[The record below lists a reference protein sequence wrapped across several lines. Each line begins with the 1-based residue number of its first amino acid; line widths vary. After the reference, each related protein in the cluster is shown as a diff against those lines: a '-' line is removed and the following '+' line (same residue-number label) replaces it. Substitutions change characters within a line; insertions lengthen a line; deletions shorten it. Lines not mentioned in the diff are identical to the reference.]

1 MVAEKKTIMDV
12 VGSLDYENLIELQ
25 RDLFRGGTNIKQV
38 VSGKLKE
45 ITATEVRV
53 CATCGGSINLR
64 VANEFTLI
72 FGPSDFKK
80 RASFCAIDCMEYF
93 TANLKRVS
101 AKKVQQSNTDF
112 Q

>member
-1 MVAEKKTIMDV
+1 MAAEKKTIGDAV
-12 VGSLDYENLIELQ
+12 SSLDYEDLIELQ
-25 RDLFRGGTNIKQV
+25 RDLLRGGISIKQV
-38 VSGKLKE
+38 VSSKLKE

-53 CATCGGSINLR
+53 CATCGGSINMR

-93 TANLKRVS
+93 TANLKRIS
-101 AKKVQQSNTDF
+101 AKKVQQSNTDL

>member
-1 MVAEKKTIMDV
+1 MVAEKKTIVDV
-12 VGSLDYENLIELQ
+12 VGSLDYDNLIELQ
-25 RDLFRGGTNIKQV
+25 RDLLRGGASIKQV
-38 VSGKLKE
+38 VSIKLKE

-53 CATCGGSINLR
+53 CATCGGTINMR

-93 TANLKRVS
+93 TANLKRIS
-101 AKKVQQSNTDF
+101 AKKVQQNNTDL